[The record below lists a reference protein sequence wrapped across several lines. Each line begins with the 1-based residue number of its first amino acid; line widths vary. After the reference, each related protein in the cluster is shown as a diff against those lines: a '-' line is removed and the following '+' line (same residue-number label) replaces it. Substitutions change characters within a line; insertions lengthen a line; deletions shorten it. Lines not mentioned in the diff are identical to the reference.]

1 MMSEKQKTKLSKFLS
16 LVLRHRP
23 EAVGL
28 TLEENGWVG
37 VEALLEALAEN
48 GRPTTRQELVEV
60 VETNDKKRFSFDD
73 DQTKIR
79 ANQGHSL
86 GIELEFEEKPPPK
99 ILYHGTAEKNLRMIE
114 KTGLKKMKRHHVHLS
129 ADEETARRVGIRY
142 GRPVIFR
149 IDTEKML
156 REGHRFFVSANGVWL
171 TDEVPP
177 RFLELQ

>member
-1 MMSEKQKTKLSKFLS
+1 MSEKQKTKLSKFLS